1 MYTVSGF
8 RYRNVLVWF
17 LLMRERALCKQE
29 YDTRTVYSRL
39 TTSSGRIRTPTS
51 PSLAVQSITNH
62 RVLLTVR
69 VIRLSTN
76 YVNGLGIRKVE
87 YRGSE
92 PEFAWRESGKQFMKN
107 HPPVHPTGIRTSI
120 SASSA
125 VWLTTTSALAN
136 YATEAVQEQDSASKD
151 NLPLNTLK
159 LRCLTECLVPVEPQ
173 DLSDNSPTPLPLKG
187 SITKMAPN
195 LMKRDAPAEP
205 TAEVAVPP
213 PPPPADTKA
222 QALIGSTQEIPID
235 VSTEPTEAV
244 VTPTPGKSKANEIS
258 EQVVKLGNEL
268 AHDMGIP
275 MWGLIAIIVGIC
287 LVFLCICVCCIRR
300 CCKKRRSKD
309 GKKGKGGV
317 DLKSV
322 QLLGSAYKEKVQP
335 DMEELTENQEE
346 ADEAESK
353 QSEIKLGRLQY
364 KLEYDFNSNSL
375 SVTVIQAEDLP
386 ALDMGGT
393 SDPYVKVYLLPD
405 KKKKFETKVHRK
417 TLSPV
422 FNETFTFKNVPY
434 AEAMNKTLVFAIFD
448 FDRFSKH
455 DQIGEVKLPLCQVD
469 LAQTIEDWKE
479 LQSVEGEGGQDNK
492 LGDICFSLRY
502 VPTAGKLTVVI
513 LEAKNLKKMDIALMQ
528 NGKRLKKKKTSIKKC
543 TLNPYYNE
551 SFTFEVPFEQIQKVN
566 LVVTVVDYDRIG
578 TSEPIGKVVLGY
590 NASGTEL
597 RHWSDMLASPRR
609 PIAQWHTLKDPEDDK
624 KD

>member
-1 MYTVSGF
+1 MSPPLSAHQRWRREAEELTEKTPTAANATVS
-8 RYRNVLVWF
+8 N
-17 LLMRERALCKQE
+17 M
-29 YDTRTVYSRL
+29 T
-39 TTSSGRIRTPTS
+39 
-51 PSLAVQSITNH
+51 
-62 RVLLTVR
+62 
-69 VIRLSTN
+69 
-76 YVNGLGIRKVE
+76 
-87 YRGSE
+87 
-92 PEFAWRESGKQFMKN
+92 
-107 HPPVHPTGIRTSI
+107 
-120 SASSA
+120 
-125 VWLTTTSALAN
+125 
-136 YATEAVQEQDSASKD
+136 
-151 NLPLNTLK
+151 
-159 LRCLTECLVPVEPQ
+159 
-173 DLSDNSPTPLPLKG
+173 
-187 SITKMAPN
+187 
-195 LMKRDAPAEP
+195 
-205 TAEVAVPP
+205 
-213 PPPPADTKA
+213 
-222 QALIGSTQEIPID
+222 
-235 VSTEPTEAV
+235 
-244 VTPTPGKSKANEIS
+244 TPTPGVSVSPNATEGPPTTTTTQESIAEKTAEIAHKMNM
-258 EQVVKLGNEL
+258 ETWQLVAILVGVAVVVL
-268 AHDMGIP
+268 
-275 MWGLIAIIVGIC
+275 GIC
-287 LVFLCICVCCIRR
+287 FCCIRR
-300 CCKKRRSKD
+300 CFRKRRSKD
-309 GKKGKGGV
+309 GKKGMKGV
-317 DLKSV
+317 DFKSV

-335 DMEELTENQEE
+335 DMEELTENAEE
-346 ADEAESK
+346 PDDGEDKKEE
-353 QSEIKLGRLQY
+353 QKLGKVQY

-422 FNETFTFKNVPY
+422 FNETFVFKNVPY
-434 AEAMNKTLVFAIFD
+434 ADAMNKTLVFAIFD

-455 DQIGEVKLPLCQVD
+455 DQIGEVKVPLCQVD
-469 LAQTIEDWKE
+469 LAQTIEEWRE
-479 LQSVEGEGGQDNK
+479 LQSVEGEGGQ

-513 LEAKNLKKMDIALMQ
+513 LEAKNLKKMDVGGLSDPYVKIALMQ

-609 PIAQWHTLKDPEDDK
+609 PIAQWHTLKDPEDGEK

>member
-1 MYTVSGF
+1 MAPLVRRDTGSVPSAKEDLMEPTTTLPPAADKIVEKITTTTVSSDIESNQMPDSADEVTTELSTTEAAKTTAAPNPAIVIA
-8 RYRNVLVWF
+8 RNVADEVGVQPWVVMSIGIAVA
-17 LLMRERALCKQE
+17 LL
-29 YDTRTVYSRL
+29 
-39 TTSSGRIRTPTS
+39 I
-51 PSLAVQSITNH
+51 
-62 RVLLTVR
+62 
-69 VIRLSTN
+69 
-76 YVNGLGIRKVE
+76 
-87 YRGSE
+87 
-92 PEFAWRESGKQFMKN
+92 
-107 HPPVHPTGIRTSI
+107 
-120 SASSA
+120 
-125 VWLTTTSALAN
+125 
-136 YATEAVQEQDSASKD
+136 
-151 NLPLNTLK
+151 
-159 LRCLTECLVPVEPQ
+159 
-173 DLSDNSPTPLPLKG
+173 
-187 SITKMAPN
+187 
-195 LMKRDAPAEP
+195 
-205 TAEVAVPP
+205 
-213 PPPPADTKA
+213 
-222 QALIGSTQEIPID
+222 
-235 VSTEPTEAV
+235 
-244 VTPTPGKSKANEIS
+244 
-258 EQVVKLGNEL
+258 
-268 AHDMGIP
+268 
-275 MWGLIAIIVGIC
+275 
-287 LVFLCICVCCIRR
+287 LCICICCIRR
-300 CCKKRRSKD
+300 CCRKRRAKD
-309 GKKGKGGV
+309 GKKGKGIV

-335 DMEELTENQEE
+335 DMEELTENAEDIAEE
-346 ADEAESK
+346 GDSK
-353 QSEIKLGRLQY
+353 QSEVKLGKLQY

-375 SVTVIQAEDLP
+375 AVTVIQAEDLP

-417 TLSPV
+417 TLNPV
-422 FNETFTFKNVPY
+422 FNETFTFKGVPY
-434 AEAMNKTLVFAIFD
+434 ADAMNKTLVFAIFD

-455 DQIGEVKLPLCQVD
+455 DQIGEVKVPLCQVD
-469 LAQTIEDWKE
+469 LAQTIEEWKE

-513 LEAKNLKKMDIALMQ
+513 LEAKNLKKMDVGGLSDPYVKIALMQ

-551 SFTFEVPFEQIQKVN
+551 SFSFEVPFEQIQKVQ